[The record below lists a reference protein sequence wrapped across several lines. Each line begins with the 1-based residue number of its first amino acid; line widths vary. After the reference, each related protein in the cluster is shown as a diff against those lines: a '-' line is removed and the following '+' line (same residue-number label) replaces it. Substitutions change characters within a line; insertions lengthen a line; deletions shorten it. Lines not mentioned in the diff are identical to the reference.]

1 MDHNR
6 ALQTVKIFKHWW
18 SGIFT
23 GQSNACRT
31 LSKHWRQEIFVGK
44 RNQHTIR
51 YFSDTRGEHQAG
63 QRMPLL
69 CYAHMYAHMHKQTT
83 PKQCLQSDLQDGNQT
98 HLMAIIQG
106 NLCCLASPV
115 QCIVTL
121 DYYVLY
127 KYSYLPTYL
136 RTGRFLL
143 VQSLTAFMTLL
154 I

>member
-1 MDHNR
+1 
-6 ALQTVKIFKHWW
+6 
-18 SGIFT
+18 
-23 GQSNACRT
+23 
-31 LSKHWRQEIFVGK
+31 
-44 RNQHTIR
+44 
-51 YFSDTRGEHQAG
+51 
-63 QRMPLL
+63 MPLP

-106 NLCCLASPV
+106 NLCSLAPPV

-154 I
+154 IQTSIFGLGTKRWSSLLRVNVKLARECLCRVMHIRMHTCKKRQCLRSHLEDGKPNQQPVLRP